1 MKQIFFDIDTQIDF
15 VFPGGAL
22 YAPGAE
28 AVVPVVATLNRYAV
42 EHGIPLV
49 STVCAHQE
57 NDPEFAVWGPHCVL
71 GTVGQR
77 KPASTLAGQQAVLP
91 HIAPQVILEKQ
102 ELDMFSNPFL
112 HSFLQ
117 TTAADEYVVYGVVTE
132 ACVKYAAEGLLKTG
146 KPVKIVEDA
155 VQPFQ
160 QTEAEQYLADFQSRG
175 GRVVRSTE
183 ILTAA

>member
-28 AVVPVVATLNRYAV
+28 AVVPVVAKLNRYAV

-49 STVCAHQE
+49 STMCAHQE

-71 GTVGQR
+71 GTVGQH
-77 KPASTLAGQQAVLP
+77 KPATTLTGEQAVLP
-91 HIAPQVILEKQ
+91 KVAPQIILEKQ
-102 ELDMFSNPFL
+102 ELDMFSNPL
-112 HSFLQ
+112 LLPLLQ

-132 ACVKYAAEGLLKTG
+132 ACVKYAADGLLKTG

-155 VQPFQ
+155 IQPFQ
-160 QTEAEQYLADFQSRG
+160 QADGEQYLTDFQSRG
-175 GRVVRSTE
+175 GRIVRSSE
-183 ILTAA
+183 ILTAV